1 MFLLF
6 SQSPRASI
14 ARRHFF
20 GANIDINL
28 KSCKYFRKYFRKK
41 PKKMSKI
48 RQYAEILTFPGGFFL
63 CLRWFS
69 VIGE

>member
-41 PKKMSKI
+41 PKKLS
-48 RQYAEILTFPGGFFL
+48 RNQRSAVILTFLTRFFDYLRGF
-63 CLRWFS
+63 S
-69 VIGE
+69 S